1 MNEFTLSEI
10 NAARELRSIAK
21 TLPPCSS
28 TAKRAVL
35 KEAAKILAAKYAQ
48 IEDENA
54 AAEALLTY
62 LYDNSC
68 PPCNQNCRQGRD
80 CPQRKL

>member
-21 TLPPCSS
+21 QLPDDSPITRDFVLRG
-28 TAKRAVL
+28 TARV
-35 KEAAKILAAKYAQ
+35 LAAKYAKP
-48 IEDENA
+48 EDRHA

-62 LYDNSC
+62 LTDNSC
-68 PPCNQNCRQGRD
+68 PPCNQDCRQGRD